1 MIYVFF
7 PEGSTFGLHEER
19 NDKKRKSDFP
29 NIMPGVIG
37 WSMTPVHTSIYSIS
51 MPFLGLCHEQ
61 LAENRGIIS
70 GMDVQVWPIGH
81 IASYS

>member
-37 WSMTPVHTSIYSIS
+37 WSMTPVHTSI
-51 MPFLGLCHEQ
+51 
-61 LAENRGIIS
+61 
-70 GMDVQVWPIGH
+70 
-81 IASYS
+81 